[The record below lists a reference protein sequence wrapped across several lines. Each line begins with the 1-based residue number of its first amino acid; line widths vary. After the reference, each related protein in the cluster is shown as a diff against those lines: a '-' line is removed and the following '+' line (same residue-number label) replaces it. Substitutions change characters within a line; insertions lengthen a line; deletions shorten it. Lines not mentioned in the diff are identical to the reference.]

1 MSEHE
6 LFSLDGRVAIVTGA
20 SGGLGERFARVLAAR
35 GVRVIAAARRTAELE
50 RLAAEVDGVD
60 PVTCDVARDDDLAAL
75 AAHAVDRHGRVDI
88 LVNNAGMGIMSRAEE
103 EPMAQFRQIVDV
115 NLNAVFGLSQLVG
128 RTMLAQGSGSIV
140 NIASIFGL
148 GASAPIRHASYTASK
163 GAVVNLTRELGAQWM
178 RRGVRV
184 NAIAPGFFAS
194 DMNTELLDDERSR
207 DFLHRQTPAGRIG
220 EPHELDGA
228 LVFLA
233 SDASSFVCGQ
243 TLAVDGGWTIR

>member
-1 MSEHE
+1 MSD

-20 SGGLGERFARVLAAR
+20 SGGLGRRFARVLAER
-35 GVRVIAAARRTAELE
+35 GVHVVAAARRTAQLE
-50 RLAAEVDGVD
+50 QLAEEVDGVD
-60 PVTCDVARDDDLAAL
+60 PVTCDVASDADLERL
-75 AAHAVDRHGRVDI
+75 AEHAVRRHGRVDV
-88 LVNNAGMGIMSRAEE
+88 LVNNAGVGAMAKAEE
-103 EPMAQFRQIVDV
+103 EPIEQFRRIVDV
-115 NLNAVFGLSQLVG
+115 NLNALFLLSQLVG

-178 RRGVRV
+178 RKGVRV
-184 NAIAPGFFAS
+184 NALAPGFFAS
-194 DMNTELLDDERSR
+194 DMNGELLDDPRSR

-233 SDASSFVCGQ
+233 SDASTFVCGQ

>member
-1 MSEHE
+1 M
-6 LFSLDGRVAIVTGA
+6 LD
-20 SGGLGERFARVLAAR
+20 
-35 GVRVIAAARRTAELE
+35 
-50 RLAAEVDGVD
+50 
-60 PVTCDVARDDDLAAL
+60 
-75 AAHAVDRHGRVDI
+75 
-88 LVNNAGMGIMSRAEE
+88 
-103 EPMAQFRQIVDV
+103 
-115 NLNAVFGLSQLVG
+115 
-128 RTMLAQGSGSIV
+128 QGSGSII

-178 RRGVRV
+178 RKGVRV

-194 DMNTELLDDERSR
+194 DMNTELLDDPKSR
-207 DFLHRQTPAGRIG
+207 AFLHRQTPAGRIG

-233 SDASSFVCGQ
+233 SDASTFVCGQ

>member
-1 MSEHE
+1 MSD

-20 SGGLGERFARVLAAR
+20 SGGLGRRFARVLAER
-35 GVRVIAAARRTAELE
+35 GVRVVAAARRTAQLE
-50 RLAAEVDGVD
+50 ELAAEVDGVEA
-60 PVTCDVARDDDLAAL
+60 VTCDVASDADLRRL
-75 AAHAVDRHGRVDI
+75 HAHAVERHGRVDI
-88 LVNNAGMGIMSRAEE
+88 LVNNAGMGVSCRAED
-103 EPMAQFRQIVDV
+103 EPMEQFRQIVDV
-115 NLNAVFGLSQLVG
+115 NLNALFGLSQLVG

-178 RRGVRV
+178 RKGVRV

-194 DMNTELLDDERSR
+194 DMNNDLLEDPKSR
-207 DFLHRQTPAGRIG
+207 EFLHRQTPAGRIG
-220 EPHELDGA
+220 EPHERDGA

-233 SDASSFVCGQ
+233 SDASTFVCGQ